1 MERTRTHRQWSPLA
15 RALLATGD
23 QWALLIVLA
32 LADGPLRLKTLK
44 DQLTGV
50 STGVL
55 EDHVRQM
62 VELGV
67 LSRERFREVPPRVL
81 LELTECGH
89 ELVPIAGALA
99 RWGMRH
105 QWSEP
110 AGRERAGALALLH
123 QLPVLLEGIELPS
136 GRLEPIRVSADGVI
150 RKCFRIEQGR
160 LQALRDGDDDGFAER
175 DGTPKRDSNG
185 NTVCIEGDDRAWI
198 AAFGPAR
205 DFAQLQF
212 TGERRLGEHV
222 LGALPASR

>member
-32 LADGPLRLKTLK
+32 LADGPLRLKSLK
-44 DQLTGV
+44 EQLTGV

-81 LELTECGH
+81 LELTDCGH

-110 AGRERAGALALLH
+110 AGRERAEAAALLH
-123 QLPVLLEGIELPS
+123 QLPVLLEDVELPS
-136 GRLEPIRVSADGVI
+136 GTLEPIRVSVDGI
-150 RKCFRIEQGR
+150 MRTCFRVEQGR
-160 LQALRDGDDDGFAER
+160 LQALRNGEHNGFAER
-175 DGTPKRDSNG
+175 DGRTQDASNG
-185 NTVCIEGDDRAWI
+185 TVCIEGDDRAWI

-205 DFAQLQF
+205 DFAQLKF
-212 TGERRLGEHV
+212 TGERRLAEHV
-222 LGALPASR
+222 LGALPGSL